1 MNSDSLVEAKVG
13 FVEEVAAN
21 LAVVGRR
28 SLREDVERIVN
39 VAEQLFSAIERH
51 AHLVEEELVITCG
64 EQARP
69 IAQSALH
76 ARLQTCATSF
86 DSSMQEISQTLTQRA
101 GRGSPSA
108 GFFEDAGR
116 SDSLRQDFKLMM
128 EEESED
134 TQPS

>member
-1 MNSDSLVEAKVG
+1 MNSDSLVEAKIG

-51 AHLVEEELVITCG
+51 AHLIEDELVIACG

-69 IAQSALH
+69 IAQTALR

-86 DSSMQEISQTLTQRA
+86 DSSLQEIAQNLTQRA
-101 GRGSPSA
+101 SGGTSSVRV
-108 GFFEDAGR
+108 FEDAGCSNPQRR
-116 SDSLRQDFKLMM
+116 SVQTDDGGEK
-128 EEESED
+128 
-134 TQPS
+134 

>member
-1 MNSDSLVEAKVG
+1 MNSDSLVEAKIG

-51 AHLVEEELVITCG
+51 TQLIEEELVIACG

-69 IAQSALH
+69 IAQSAFQ
-76 ARLQTCATSF
+76 ARLQTCATNF
-86 DSSMQEISQTLTQRA
+86 DSSLQEIAQTLTQRA
-101 GRGSPSA
+101 GRGTSSVRV
-108 GFFEDAGR
+108 FEDAGYSNPQRR
-116 SDSLRQDFKLMM
+116 SFQTDDGGGK
-128 EEESED
+128 
-134 TQPS
+134 